1 MSRSRSPVDRR
12 VPPPPGEI
20 RPFHFPHFLRTR
32 LTSGLEVLAVR
43 LSGLPLVSFEVVA
56 PAGGQFDPEGKAGLA
71 ALTASL
77 LDEGTTRR
85 SAMELAI
92 AAERLGGYLSS
103 GADWDVGYV
112 ATGLLAQYQ
121 EAGLDLLQEVLLSP
135 TFPGEEVDR
144 LCSQRLAE
152 IVRRNQDP
160 SSLADD
166 RLYRVIYQGTV
177 YANPLAGSEESIP
190 RLDRDAAAA
199 FYRSHYGLAGS
210 QLIAVGDFDPEELL
224 REAERHLGGS
234 PGAGGAPP
242 PNPEIRPLPLAGNSV
257 HLIDRSGAAQTEL
270 RVGQASLPRNHPDYL
285 PLVVLNTLLG
295 GKFTSRINLNLR
307 ERHGFTYG
315 ASSRVTPRLG
325 PGPFVVS
332 AAVETESAGA
342 AAREVLSELRRIRE
356 SLVEPEEIEET
367 ISYIV
372 GVFPYT
378 LQTVGDLAKRLETIA
393 VFGLPDDYYERYP
406 ERVLAITREKLL
418 EVAQRH
424 IDPERM
430 AIVAVGPVE
439 ELEPQFEGLGPVT
452 VGTPEGEPE
461 VAPAGSSAG

>member
-1 MSRSRSPVDRR
+1 MSRSRSPVDRS

-20 RPFHFPHFLRTR
+20 RPFHFPRFLRTR
-32 LTSGLEVLAVR
+32 LTSGLEVLAAR
-43 LSGLPLVSFEVVA
+43 LSGLPLVSLEVVT

-71 ALTASL
+71 ALSASL

-85 SAMELAI
+85 SAMEIAS

-112 ATGLLAQYQ
+112 SAGLLAGYR
-121 EAGLDLLQEVLLSP
+121 EAGFDLLQEVLLSP
-135 TFPGEEVDR
+135 TFPEEEIER
-144 LCSQRLAE
+144 LCNQRLAE

-166 RLYRVIYQGTV
+166 RLYRAIYQGTA
-177 YANPLAGSEESIP
+177 YANPLAGNEESIP
-190 RLDRDAAAA
+190 RLDRNSVLA
-199 FYRSHYGLAGS
+199 FYQSHYGLAGS

-224 REAERHLGGS
+224 REAERLFGGS
-234 PGAGGAPP
+234 PGSGAAPP
-242 PNPEIRPLPLAGNSV
+242 PNPEIRPAPLAGISV
-257 HLIDRSGAAQTEL
+257 HLVDRSGAAQTEL
-270 RVGQASLPRNHPDYL
+270 RLGHAGVPRNHPDYV

-307 ERHGFTYG
+307 EQHGYTYG
-315 ASSRVTPRLG
+315 ASSRFTPRLG
-325 PGPFVVS
+325 PGPFTVS

-342 AAREVLSELRRIRE
+342 AAREVLAELRRVRE
-356 SLVEPEEIEET
+356 NLVEPEEIEET
-367 ISYIV
+367 VSYIV

-393 VFGLPDDYYERYP
+393 VFGLPDDYYDRYP
-406 ERVLAITREKLL
+406 ERILAVTREKLL

-424 IDPERM
+424 LDPDRI
-430 AIVAVGPVE
+430 AVVAVGPVE
-439 ELEPQFEGLGPVT
+439 ELEPQFEGLGPVSLAA
-452 VGTPEGEPE
+452 PEGEPE
-461 VAPAGSSAG
+461 VAQAGPIAG

>member
-1 MSRSRSPVDRR
+1 MSRSRPPVDRR

-20 RPFHFPHFLRTR
+20 RPFHFPRFLRTR
-32 LTSGLEVLAVR
+32 LTSGLEVLAAR
-43 LSGLPLVSFEVVA
+43 LSSLPLVSFEVVA
-56 PAGGQFDPEGKAGLA
+56 PAGGQFDPADKAGLA

-77 LDEGTTRR
+77 LDEGTARR

-92 AAERLGGYLSS
+92 DAERLGGYLSS

-112 ATGLLAQYQ
+112 ATGLLANYR

-135 TFPGEEVDR
+135 TFPPEEIER
-144 LCSQRLAE
+144 LGSQRLAE

-166 RLYRVIYQGTV
+166 RLYRVIYQGTP
-177 YANPLAGSEESIP
+177 YANPLSGDEESIP
-190 RLDRDAAAA
+190 RLDRESILA

-224 REAERHLGGS
+224 REAERRLGGS
-234 PGAGGAPP
+234 PGSAGAPP
-242 PNPEIRPLPLAGNSV
+242 ANPEIRPVPLAGTSV
-257 HLIDRSGAAQTEL
+257 HIVDRSGAAQTEL
-270 RVGQASLPRNHPDYL
+270 RLGHAGIPRNHPDYL
-285 PLVVLNTLLG
+285 PMVVLNTLLG

-315 ASSRVTPRLG
+315 ASSRITPRLG
-325 PGPFVVS
+325 PGPFVVN

-356 SLVEPEEIEET
+356 ALVEPEEIEET
-367 ISYIV
+367 LSYIV

-393 VFGLPDDYYERYP
+393 VFGLPDDYYDRYP
-406 ERVLAITREKLL
+406 ERVMAVTREKLL

-424 IDPERM
+424 LDPERM
-430 AIVAVGPVE
+430 AIVAVGPVG
-439 ELEPQFEGLGPVT
+439 ELDSQFEGLGPVT
-452 VGTPEGEPE
+452 VGTPEVEPE
-461 VAPAGSSAG
+461 VARAGSSAG